1 MSVSRAPAP
10 AGATT
15 RRLGRAGGY
24 TTPERLRV
32 LLAVTVAVS
41 LLWGAVAAW
50 TASQRASAAGDL
62 VSVSEPLSFDA
73 QQIYQSL
80 SEADATEAA
89 AFLAGTEPP
98 AARDRY
104 LADIARAAAYLTAA
118 TAGTGSQGA
127 GSQVTALSA
136 GIPVYTG
143 LVETARA
150 DNRLGIAAGAAYLR
164 EASALMRTRLLPAAD
179 GLYRQQNARLASASG
194 QAASLPVL
202 AVVVAVAAACVL
214 FAAQLW
220 LARRTHR
227 YLNHGLVLA
236 SAAGVISLA
245 WLLIGLG
252 VARAGLLD
260 ARDHGSAPVQAL
272 AQADIAALRAHADES
287 LTLINRSGDDESQA
301 DFVKVSGQLGP
312 GPGTLLTEAASAAR
326 GSAGARPAARAAAAA
341 PAWYATH
348 KRVRSL
354 DDGGNYTQAVQLAIG
369 AAPSSSG
376 SMFAKVE
383 AGLTAAIGAD
393 RIAFGSAARGG
404 QDAMTGMEAGMIV
417 LSLVMAVGCAWGL
430 SRRLAEY
437 R

>member
-1 MSVSRAPAP
+1 MSVSSAPAP
-10 AGATT
+10 TGATT
-15 RRLGRAGGY
+15 RRLGRAGGS
-24 TTPERLRV
+24 TTPERLR
-32 LLAVTVAVS
+32 LLLGVTVAVS

-80 SEADATEAA
+80 SDADATEAA

-118 TAGTGSQGA
+118 TAGAGNQG
-127 GSQVTALSA
+127 GSQVTALST

-150 DNRLGIAAGAAYLR
+150 DNRLGIPAGAAYLG

-179 GLYRQQNARLASASG
+179 GLYSEQNARLASASG
-194 QAASLPVL
+194 QATSLPIL
-202 AVVVAVAAACVL
+202 AVIVAVAAACVL
-214 FAAQLW
+214 FAVQRW

-227 YLNHGLVLA
+227 YLNQGLVLA
-236 SAAGVISLA
+236 SAVGVISLV
-245 WLLIGLG
+245 WLVVGLG
-252 VARAGLLD
+252 VARADLSD

-287 LTLINRSGDDESQA
+287 LTLINRSGDDASQA

-312 GPGTLLTEAASAAR
+312 GRGTLLTDAASAAQ
-326 GSAGARPAARAAAAA
+326 GSAGARPAAEAAAAA

-348 KRVRSL
+348 QRVRSL
-354 DDGGNYTQAVQLAIG
+354 DDGGSYTQAVQLATG
-369 AAPSSSG
+369 PGPSSSG
-376 SMFAKVE
+376 GKFARVE
-383 AGLTAAIGAD
+383 AGLTAAIAAD
-393 RIAFGSAARGG
+393 RVTFGSAARGG
-404 QDAMTGMEAGMIV
+404 EDAMTGMEAGMIV
-417 LSLVMAVGCAWGL
+417 LSLVMAAGCAWGL

>member
-1 MSVSRAPAP
+1 MSVGSAPAP
-10 AGATT
+10 TGATT
-15 RRLGRAGGY
+15 RRLGRAGGS
-24 TTPERLRV
+24 TTPERLRL

-41 LLWGAVAAW
+41 LLWGAIAAW
-50 TASQRASAAGDL
+50 TVSQRASAASDL

-80 SEADATEAA
+80 SDADATEAA

-98 AARDRY
+98 AARDHY

-118 TAGTGSQGA
+118 TAGTGNQGV
-127 GSQVTALSA
+127 GSQVTALST
-136 GIPVYTG
+136 GIPAYTG

-150 DNRLGIAAGAAYLR
+150 DNRLGIPAGAAYLR

-179 GLYRQQNARLASASG
+179 GLYLQENARLASASG
-194 QAASLPVL
+194 QATSLPIL
-202 AVVVAVAAACVL
+202 AIIVAIAAACVL
-214 FAAQLW
+214 FAVQRW

-236 SAAGVISLA
+236 SAAGVISLV
-245 WLLIGLG
+245 WLVVGLG
-252 VARAGLLD
+252 VARANLAD

-272 AQADIAALRAHADES
+272 AEADIAALRAHADES
-287 LTLINRSGDDESQA
+287 LTLINRSGDDASQA
-301 DFVKVSGQLGP
+301 DFTRASSQLGP
-312 GPGTLLTEAASAAR
+312 GPGTLLTGAASAAQ
-326 GSAGARPAARAAAAA
+326 GSAGARPAAQAAAAA

-354 DDGGNYTQAVQLAIG
+354 DDGGSYTQAVQLAIG
-369 AAPSSSG
+369 SGSSSSG
-376 SMFAKVE
+376 GKFAQVE
-383 AGLTAAIGAD
+383 AGLTAAIAAD
-393 RIAFGSAARGG
+393 RVTFGSAARSGE
-404 QDAMTGMEAGMIV
+404 DAITGMEAGMIV
-417 LSLVMAVGCAWGL
+417 LSLVMAAGCAWGL